1 MSKGVGSYSI
11 PLMKRIPDMLIS
23 ARRHGNDGMVA
34 HMVNTA
40 DGKSATLYFEPE
52 DGEPFDDEYFES
64 AKEDIA
70 EIIVTKFMADTGK
83 PFNELDV
90 VVGFHAPEFD
100 NIEFDL
106 VPPED

>member
-1 MSKGVGSYSI
+1 
-11 PLMKRIPDMLIS
+11 MKRIPDMLIS
-23 ARRHGNDGMVA
+23 ARRHGSGGMVA
-34 HMVNTA
+34 HLVNTA

-52 DGEPFDDEYFES
+52 ENEPFDDEYFES

-70 EIIVTKFMADTGK
+70 NIIVSKYMIDTGK
-83 PFNELDV
+83 SFNELDLV
-90 VVGFHAPEFD
+90 IGFHAPEFD